1 MRYRTKLTI
10 MDTRGAAKGKGLRTS
25 VPVPDSG
32 IYRVSHPQ
40 HHLPYEVTLLK
51 DQKFPRCSRC
61 NEPVFFELVH
71 SAPSIAS
78 HPSAFT
84 IALYEL
90 PELADDESVA

>member
-10 MDTRGAAKGKGLRTS
+10 MDSTGTAKGRSLRTS
-25 VPVPDSG
+25 VAVPDSG

-40 HHLPYEVTLLK
+40 HNLPYEVTLLK

-61 NEPVFFELVH
+61 DKPVFFELVR
-71 SAPSIAS
+71 SAPSVSS

-84 IALYEL
+84 VALYEL